1 MRLLAAALAVLA
13 TSAPVLTQA
22 EEVTTYQLDNGM
34 DVVVIE
40 DHRAPVVV
48 HMLWYRAGSADEPV
62 GSSGVAHYLE
72 HLLFKAT
79 DTVESGEFQRV
90 VAENGGSD
98 NAFTSYDYTGY
109 FQRVA
114 ADRLPLMMQYEA
126 DRMNNLVLT
135 EEDIVSERGVI
146 LEERNQRTENSPN
159 ALAREQMRASQFLNH
174 RYGVP
179 IIGWKHEMETLDM
192 DDALSF
198 YDLYYSPNNAILV
211 VAGDVQPDGV
221 LALAQEHYGPIPMEP
236 DLPERFRTQEPPQT
250 AERRLIFEDPRVA
263 QPYITRSYLAPER
276 DAGAQEDA
284 AALTYL
290 ADVLGGSPFTSALG
304 IALQFETSIAVYA
317 GAYYDGLN
325 LDDGTFGFTVVP
337 SDGVSLQEAEDA
349 MDAAIVDFL
358 AAGIDPERMEALR
371 TQLKAGE
378 IYARD
383 NVGGLARRYG
393 VALTSGLTVQDV
405 QAWPDILQAVTAEDV
420 LAVAERVLDRNQSVT
435 GWVIPSREVLQ

>member
-211 VAGDVQPDGV
+211 VAGDVQPDEV

-290 ADVLGGSPFTSALG
+290 ADLLGGSPFTSALG
-304 IALQFETSIAVYA
+304 IALQFETSTAVYA

-337 SDGVSLQEAEDA
+337 SEGVSLQEAEDA

-393 VALTSGLTVQDV
+393 AALTSGLTVQDV

>member
-1 MRLLAAALAVLA
+1 MRLLAAALAVFA

-211 VAGDVQPDGV
+211 VAGDVQPDEV

-290 ADVLGGSPFTSALG
+290 VDLLGGSPFTSALG
-304 IALQFETSIAVYA
+304 IALQFETSTAVYA

-325 LDDGTFGFTVVP
+325 LDDGTFGFTVVQ
-337 SDGVSLQEAEDA
+337 SEGVSLQEAEDA

-393 VALTSGLTVQDV
+393 AALTSGLTVQDV

>member
-211 VAGDVQPDGV
+211 VAGDVQPDEV

-290 ADVLGGSPFTSALG
+290 ADLLGGSPFTSALG
-304 IALQFETSIAVYA
+304 IALQFETSTAVYV

-337 SDGVSLQEAEDA
+337 YDGVSLQEAEDA

>member
-1 MRLLAAALAVLA
+1 MRLLAAALAVFA

-211 VAGDVQPDGV
+211 VAGDVQPDEV

-290 ADVLGGSPFTSALG
+290 ADLLGGSPFTSALG
-304 IALQFETSIAVYA
+304 IALQFETSTAVYA

>member
-1 MRLLAAALAVLA
+1 MRILAATFAVFA
-13 TSAPVLTQA
+13 ISAPVLTQA
-22 EEVTTYQLDNGM
+22 EEVTTFQLDNGM
-34 DVVVIE
+34 DVVVVE

-48 HMLWYRAGSADEPV
+48 HMLWYRTGSADEPV

-109 FQRVA
+109 FQRIA

-135 EEDIVSERGVI
+135 EDDIATERGVI

-159 ALAREQMRASQFLNH
+159 ALAREQMRAAQFLNH

-198 YDLYYSPNNAILV
+198 YELYYSPNNAILV
-211 VAGDVQPDGV
+211 VAGDVDPEEV
-221 LALAQEHYGPIPMEP
+221 FVLAQEYYGPIPMEP
-236 DLPERFRTQEPPQT
+236 NLPERFRTQEPPQT
-250 AERRLIFEDPRVA
+250 AERRLIFQDPRVA
-263 QPYITRSYLAPER
+263 QPYLTRSYLAPER
-276 DAGAQEDA
+276 DTSAQEDA

-290 ADVLGGSPFTSALG
+290 ADLLGGSPFTSALG
-304 IALQFETSIAVYA
+304 IALQFETNTAVYA

-325 LDDGTFGFTVVP
+325 LDDGTFGFTIIP
-337 SDGVSLQEAEDA
+337 SEGVGLQEAEDA
-349 MDAAIVDFL
+349 MDAAITNFL
-358 AAGIDPERMEALR
+358 EAGIDPERMKALR

-393 VALTSGLTVQDV
+393 AALTSGLTVQDV
-405 QAWPDILQAVTAEDV
+405 QAWPDILQRVTAEDV
-420 LAVAERVLDRNQSVT
+420 LKVAERVLNRNQSVT
-435 GWVIPSREVLQ
+435 GWIIPSREVFQ